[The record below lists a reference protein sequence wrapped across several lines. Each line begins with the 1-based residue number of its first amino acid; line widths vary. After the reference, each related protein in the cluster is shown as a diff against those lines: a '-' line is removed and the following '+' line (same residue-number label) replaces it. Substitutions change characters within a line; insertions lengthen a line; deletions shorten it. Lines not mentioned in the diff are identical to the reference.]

1 MSDVEPA
8 VPDPRDMRCSDT
20 DREAVAEVLRGA
32 MADGRLDYDELSDR
46 LDKAYAARTYREL
59 EPLVLDLPGAG
70 GVNLPAPRPGAPARP
85 VPAAPGALDRIG
97 GEASSGSAIAVMGG
111 ATRKGAWVVPPSFTA
126 VAIMG
131 GVELD
136 LRQARFEVPSVT
148 INAVAFWGGIEIRAP
163 ADVRVVVD
171 GVGIMGGF
179 EGPRDDAGDR
189 SSDGGVTVRVTGVA
203 LMGGVEVKRKG
214 HGPGGSPLGRGPTRP
229 EITP

>member
-1 MSDVEPA
+1 MARV
-8 VPDPRDMRCSDT
+8 VFPDNYLSAT
-20 DREAVAEVLRGA
+20 GGEREVVTE
-32 MADGRLDYDELSDR
+32 
-46 LDKAYAARTYREL
+46 ARTYRDL

-70 GVNLPAPRPGAPARP
+70 GLNLATPRPGASRAPA
-85 VPAAPGALDRIG
+85 PAGPGALDRVG
-97 GEASSGSAIAVMGG
+97 GQASTGSAIAVMGG

-163 ADVRVVVD
+163 ADVRIVVD

-179 EGPRDDAGDR
+179 EGPRDEAGD
-189 SSDGGVTVRVTGVA
+189 SHSDARVTVRVTGVA

-214 HGPGGSPLGRGPTRP
+214 QGPGGSALDRGPTRP
-229 EITP
+229 EISP